1 MSPCER
7 GLGKWQGPVGTSG
20 GQKIL
25 ELEKKVKWDGAAG
38 RRLCGCEKPA
48 ARSHRSRGIQR
59 QVSTPPLRTRG
70 GSQTGGDSVGGYS
83 EVAPGL
89 PDHEKAEEG
98 ASVGGSGG
106 ESSAPPRARGH
117 GARGLSP
124 CHQKSC
130 VLAAA
135 ATVAAGG

>member
-38 RRLCGCEKPA
+38 RRRCGCEKPA
-48 ARSHRSRGIQR
+48 ARSHRSREIQR
-59 QVSTPPLRTRG
+59 QVSTPPSRTRG

-83 EVAPGL
+83 EVAPGP
-89 PDHEKAEEG
+89 PDHEKA
-98 ASVGGSGG
+98 GGGG
-106 ESSAPPRARGH
+106 LRERVRG
-117 GARGLSP
+117 RVFCPTPS
-124 CHQKSC
+124 
-130 VLAAA
+130 
-135 ATVAAGG
+135 